1 MSPVKYIELTRAA
14 FSSQGFPPYEWVVNR
29 SAPFT
34 PFQKNLNECRV
45 SLLST
50 GGFYIRG
57 KQEPFDPNKNDLTF
71 REIPKDIDVGEL
83 GISHNNYDRADA
95 ESDVNCVFPIERFR
109 ELEREGYIGEL
120 SLLNYTIMGRIF
132 RLTALKNELAPQI
145 LSKLKAHNVDVFFL
159 VPA

>member
-14 FSSQGFPPYEWVVNR
+14 FSAQGFPPYEWVVNK

-57 KQEPFDPNKNDLTF
+57 KQKPFDPDKNDLTF
-71 REIPKDIDVGEL
+71 RK
-83 GISHNNYDRADA
+83 Y
-95 ESDVNCVFPIERFR
+95 
-109 ELEREGYIGEL
+109 
-120 SLLNYTIMGRIF
+120 
-132 RLTALKNELAPQI
+132 LKTLMSENWP
-145 LSKLKAHNVDVFFL
+145 
-159 VPA
+159 

>member
-29 SAPFT
+29 FAPFT

-57 KQEPFDPNKNDLTF
+57 KQEPFDPNKNDLSF

>member
-14 FSSQGFPPYEWVVNR
+14 FSAQGFPPYEWVVNK

-57 KQEPFDPNKNDLTF
+57 KQKPFDPDKNDLTF
-71 REIPKDIDVGEL
+71 REIPKDIDVREL
-83 GISHNNYDRADA
+83 AISHNNYDRSDA

-109 ELEREGYIGEL
+109 ELEKEGYIGEL
-120 SLLNYTIMGRIF
+120 SPVNYTIMGRIF

-145 LSKLKAHNVDVFFL
+145 LSRLKSHRVDVLFL

>member
-29 SAPFT
+29 FAPFT